1 MAKEKNFRIP
11 RSTLENEEEYRQACE
26 AAESNWRDVPRP
38 PVWSWL
44 NEEEWPQEEHCG
56 CGCDH
61 DAHDGGNGGHDG
73 CGHDH
78 HDGSDEEDCGCDHDH
93 HDHSCEDEDDGCD
106 GDAQSCCRTLAMP
119 YVMAQKWTARQ
130 KLYTLHRA
138 LTRGTLFPQL
148 DLPFC
153 AKGGPSDE

>member
-56 CGCDH
+56 C
-61 DAHDGGNGGHDG
+61 
-73 CGHDH
+73 
-78 HDGSDEEDCGCDHDH
+78 DHDH

-119 YVMAQKWTARQ
+119 YVMAQKWTSRQ

-153 AKGGPSDE
+153 AKGGPTDE

>member
-61 DAHDGGNGGHDG
+61 
-73 CGHDH
+73 H
-78 HDGSDEEDCGCDHDH
+78 HDEE
-93 HDHSCEDEDDGCD
+93 E
-106 GDAQSCCRTLAMP
+106 
-119 YVMAQKWTARQ
+119 
-130 KLYTLHRA
+130 
-138 LTRGTLFPQL
+138 
-148 DLPFC
+148 
-153 AKGGPSDE
+153 